1 MLPVDFAREVAGSFV
16 ALLFLECDEGG
27 NGLDDLVSLSLDQ
40 VSDFLVDLSELLSLP
55 RND

>member
-1 MLPVDFAREVAGSFV
+1 MLPVDFPLEVAGSFV

-27 NGLDDLVSLSLDQ
+27 NGLDDLVSLNLDQ
-40 VSDFLVDLSELLSLP
+40 VSDFLVNLSELLSLP